1 MVLDELPGATTV
13 VTPGIRRNKYQPN
26 QEVAAR
32 TLRIAGTATP
42 VRGRWGDYN
51 PDDVRQF
58 RRDFREWMADAQGL
72 RRDLQNAGVDP
83 RELDQVLRDLRQFE
97 NDQAYVDPMSLDA
110 LQAAALEKLK
120 TMEFGLK
127 KKADGKDLPIT
138 LSGSEEVPVGFRDAI
153 QEGLPL
159 PRAQEVVVLKPSGS
173 P

>member
-1 MVLDELPGATTV
+1 
-13 VTPGIRRNKYQPN
+13 
-26 QEVAAR
+26 
-32 TLRIAGTATP
+32 
-42 VRGRWGDYN
+42 
-51 PDDVRQF
+51 
-58 RRDFREWMADAQGL
+58 MADAQGL

-97 NDQAYVDPMSLDA
+97 NDQAYVDPRSLDA

-153 QEGLPL
+153 QEYYRSLARKASSASLGVV
-159 PRAQEVVVLKPSGS
+159 RAFRLA
-173 P
+173 